1 MSVVKVVNFQK
12 TDISP
17 VISVVESA
25 RQIKG
30 APEQSLTNMYSADSG
45 AGSLISGTWSSEAG
59 KWHVDYSSRHEFCYL
74 LAGYMILTDAN
85 GEEST
90 FKAGDAFMIPLG
102 FKGTWEVIEP
112 VTKYYVI
119 HNKS

>member
-1 MSVVKVVNFQK
+1 MPAITVVNFQK
-12 TDISP
+12 TNISP

-25 RQIKG
+25 RRIKG
-30 APEQSLTNMYSADSG
+30 APEQSLINMYSADAGS
-45 AGSLISGTWSSEAG
+45 GSLISGTWSSETG

-74 LAGYMILTDAN
+74 LAGHMILTDEN
-85 GEEST
+85 GDEST

-119 HNKS
+119 YNKS